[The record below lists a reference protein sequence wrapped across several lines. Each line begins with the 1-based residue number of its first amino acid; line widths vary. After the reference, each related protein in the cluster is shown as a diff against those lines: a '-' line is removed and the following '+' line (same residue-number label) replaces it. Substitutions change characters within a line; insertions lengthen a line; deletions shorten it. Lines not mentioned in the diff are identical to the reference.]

1 MKKIK
6 AFIFFVLLLP
16 YFTVMARGKFKPV
29 PKWLS
34 KAVFYQIYP
43 QSFKDADGDGIG
55 DIKGIIEK
63 LDYVKAL
70 GCNAIW
76 INPVFESAYQD
87 AGYDVIDFYK
97 VAKRYGSNK
106 DLENLF
112 AEAHKRNIKICLDL
126 VAGHTSDQSPWFK
139 ASSQKDSNAYSDR
152 YIWTNSK
159 SIKPDKFVS
168 GNFPR
173 NGNYLKNFFDC
184 QPALNYGYAHPN
196 PAHPWEQPVNA
207 AGPQRTRKELRN
219 IIDFWM
225 RKGADGFR
233 VDMASSLIKGDDNFI
248 ETDKLWGDIRNWFQ
262 SAYPQGILIAE
273 WSDPKRSV
281 KAGFM
286 VDFMIHFNVP
296 GYPSLFFNKE
306 GVYRRDNCYFSIE
319 GNGSPVEFVK
329 NYTTE
334 WDSVR
339 NDGYISVPT
348 ANHDIQRPNAGTRNT
363 LPQLKVVMA
372 FLLTLKGIP
381 FIYYGDEIG
390 MRYNNNLPN
399 KEGSLMFEGAN
410 RAGTRTPMQWD
421 NGLNAGFSG
430 TKDTSLL
437 YLPVDKHAGF
447 PNVSDELKKPNSLL
461 NFTKKLIALRK
472 SSRALGNTGA
482 IHFLYAKADTY
493 PLIYE
498 RNSGGQTYIIVINP
512 SGKYVTATVDGI
524 VQARLIPVLQSGING
539 KWINGR
545 LLVNAKA
552 VSYGIFKVLNN

>member
-1 MKKIK
+1 MKRIRLSIL
-6 AFIFFVLLLP
+6 FILLLP
-16 YFTVMARGKFKPV
+16 CFKVLAQNKFKPV

-97 VAKRYGSNK
+97 VAKRYGSNQ
-106 DLENLF
+106 DLEHLF

-139 ASSQKDSNAYSDR
+139 ASAQKDSNAYSDR

-159 SIKPDKFVS
+159 NIKPDKFVS

-173 NGNYLKNFFDC
+173 DGNYLKNFFDC

-196 PAHPWEQPVNA
+196 PAHPWEQPVTA

-248 ETDKLWGDIRNWFQ
+248 ETDKLWGDIRTWFQ
-262 SAYPQGILIAE
+262 SAYPQGVLIAE
-273 WSDPKRSV
+273 WSDPKKSI

-286 VDFMIHFNVP
+286 IDFMIHFNVP
-296 GYPSLFFNKE
+296 GYPSLFFNKV
-306 GVYRRDNCYFSIE
+306 GVYRRDSCYFSIE

-329 NYTTE
+329 NYTAE
-334 WDSVR
+334 WDSIG
-339 NDGYISVPT
+339 NNGYISVPT

-363 LPQLKVVMA
+363 VSQLKVVMA

-390 MRYNNNLPN
+390 MRYNNDLPS
-399 KEGSLMFEGAN
+399 KEGSLMFAGAN

-421 NGLNAGFSG
+421 NGLNAGFSS

-437 YLPVDKHAGF
+437 YLPVDRHPHF
-447 PNVSDELKKPNSLL
+447 PNVNDELKEPNSLL
-461 NFTKKLIALRK
+461 NFTKKLIVLRK
-472 SSRALGNTGA
+472 SNPALGNNGA
-482 IHFLYAKADTY
+482 IHFLYAKANTY
-493 PLIYE
+493 PLVYK
-498 RNSGGQTYIIVINP
+498 RSSGGQSYIIVINP
-512 SGKYVTATVDGI
+512 SGKKVTAIISSIGNGK
-524 VQARLIPVLQSGING
+524 LLPVLESGVKG
-539 KWINGR
+539 KWINDSLQFDAG
-545 LLVNAKA
+545 A
-552 VSYGIFKVLNN
+552 VSYGIFKILNN